1 MAHCSRPEPGQHDGA
16 RHVVAPR
23 AASPADSG
31 KIQAS
36 QRPEFSRGQSR
47 SMGALWTQAVSTQ
60 RFGRAT
66 GADGRKPAAARSH
79 PNRQVQP
86 LQPGVRPYGS
96 ASSMARCQ
104 TRAHDARCVRQPV
117 LSPSDP
123 QSRSR
128 RPARRRELFSADRPR
143 STVCLR
149 SHAFGFVSQG
159 RAIRRAAGVRAFFP
173 RHLRAG
179 AAMSEYQPGYP
190 AVEVKNL
197 SQSFGDR
204 WAVRNASF
212 TVESGS
218 LHGFVG
224 PNGAG
229 KTTTLKIICTLLEP
243 QAGAIRVFG
252 QDVVLSAREVRRR
265 IGFMPDHFS
274 MYRRMSV
281 FEYLDFFGAAY
292 GLTAVQRDQ
301 IIKDVLALTDMR
313 SRQNDLIAGLSRGMQ
328 QRVSLARVLVSDP
341 DLLLLD
347 EPASGLDPRARIEL
361 MEVLKLLKG
370 MGKTIF
376 ISSHI
381 LSELAELCDSVTI
394 IDVGRIKFSGSMQDL
409 LRHSH
414 EHSTY
419 RLCVGGEWP
428 ELERRLNE
436 LKGVVGVER
445 LDGRPEFRISF
456 NWTATDTNALLR
468 SVLDMGVTVVSFA
481 EERRHLNE
489 AFMDLTEGGLD

>member
-1 MAHCSRPEPGQHDGA
+1 MHD
-16 RHVVAPR
+16 
-23 AASPADSG
+23 
-31 KIQAS
+31 
-36 QRPEFSRGQSR
+36 
-47 SMGALWTQAVSTQ
+47 
-60 RFGRAT
+60 
-66 GADGRKPAAARSH
+66 SH
-79 PNRQVQP
+79 PAP
-86 LQPGVRPYGS
+86 
-96 ASSMARCQ
+96 
-104 TRAHDARCVRQPV
+104 
-117 LSPSDP
+117 
-123 QSRSR
+123 
-128 RPARRRELFSADRPR
+128 
-143 STVCLR
+143 
-149 SHAFGFVSQG
+149 
-159 RAIRRAAGVRAFFP
+159 
-173 RHLRAG
+173 
-179 AAMSEYQPGYP
+179 P
-190 AVEVKNL
+190 AVEVRNL
-197 SQSFGDR
+197 SHSFGNR

-212 TVESGS
+212 DVLPGS

-229 KTTTLKIICTLLEP
+229 KTTTLKIVCTLVEP
-243 QAGAIRVFG
+243 QAGTVKVFG
-252 QDVVLSAREVRRR
+252 QDVALHTREIRRR

-292 GLTAVQRDQ
+292 GLTTAQRDQ
-301 IIKDVLALTDMR
+301 VIKDVLELTEMR
-313 SRQNDLIAGLSRGMQ
+313 SRRDDLIAGLSRGMQ

-394 IDVGRIKFSGSMQDL
+394 IDVGRIKFSGSMQAL
-409 LRHSH
+409 LVRSD
-414 EHSTY
+414 EHPTY

-456 NWTATDTNALLR
+456 NWTATDTSALLR
-468 SVLDMGVTVVSFA
+468 GILDMGVNIVSFA